1 MRARKIHKLPLLLAA
16 ALVLLLAFPLVGD
29 KFYLQLLAK
38 IMLMAI
44 FAMSLDLLVGFTGL
58 VSLGHAAFFGLGA
71 YALWFMTPK
80 NYMPAD
86 LFTSLPLALGV
97 TALAALV
104 IGLLVL
110 RSSGVYFI
118 MVTLAFA
125 QMFYYY
131 ALGAKWMGGSDGA
144 YIYVRPAAGLLGWS
158 PFDLGNYVHFYYV
171 ALALM
176 AAVYLLLRMIT
187 ASPFGRVIAAIRS
200 NEGRTRALGF
210 AVFRYKLASF
220 VIAGALAGLAG
231 YFDAAQFGFVN
242 PDLFGW
248 RLSGEV
254 LMMVILGGMGS
265 LHGPILGAF
274 VLVLLEDSLS
284 GATRHWLLPMGLFI
298 ILAVLLLPRGLGGL
312 FAPKEAL
319 GEADDA

>member
-1 MRARKIHKLPLLLAA
+1 MRLARLPMLLAI
-16 ALVLLLAFPLVGD
+16 ALLALLAFPVIGD
-29 KFYLQLLAK
+29 KFYLQLLSK

-71 YALWFMTPK
+71 YALWFMSPK
-80 NYMPAD
+80 YAAAS
-86 LFTSLPLALGV
+86 LYLSLPFAIGV
-97 TALAALV
+97 TALAALL

-131 ALGAKWMGGSDGA
+131 ALGAKWVGGSDGA
-144 YIYVRPAAGLLGWS
+144 YIYVRPDTSLAGWT
-158 PFDLGNYVHFYYV
+158 PADLGNSLHFYYV
-171 ALALM
+171 ALLLM
-176 AAVYLLLRMIT
+176 AAVYLLLRMIA

-210 AVFRYKLASF
+210 PVFRYKLASF
-220 VIAGALAGLAG
+220 VIAGSLAGLAG

-248 RLSGEV
+248 RLSGAV

-274 VLVLLEDSLS
+274 ALVLLEDYLS
-284 GATRHWLLPMGLFI
+284 AATRHWLLPMGLFI
-298 ILAVLLLPRGLGGL
+298 IFAVLLLPRGLAGL
-312 FAPKEAL
+312 LARKNASTEP
-319 GEADDA
+319 ADG